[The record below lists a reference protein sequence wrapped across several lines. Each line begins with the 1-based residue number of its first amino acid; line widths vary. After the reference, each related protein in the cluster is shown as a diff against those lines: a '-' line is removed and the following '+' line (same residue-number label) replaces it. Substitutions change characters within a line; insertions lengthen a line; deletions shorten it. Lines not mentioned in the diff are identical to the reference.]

1 VPGHFGALEHER
13 KDGGSWLAAQDVA
26 VGLIAEKLTAGRAGN
41 GRRITGTHVEGL
53 TAIMEGAMS
62 G

>member
-1 VPGHFGALEHER
+1 VPKQFGALEHEW

-41 GRRITGTHVEGL
+41 GRCMPGTHVEGL
-53 TAIMEGAMS
+53 TAIMEGAIS